1 MRKNGI
7 RRGALALAALLMA
20 SSAEAWDW
28 GLGVS
33 GSGQI
38 QSETRS
44 VGSFDAIELDDSTDI
59 DVRIGEPASVVVE
72 ADDNILPLIL
82 TDTRGST
89 LVIHSKGS
97 YRSHRGPQVHI
108 VTPALRKLAIQGSGD
123 ARLSGIRE
131 DALRLSIS
139 GSGDITASGSAHEL
153 SVAINGSGDARLD
166 ALDVR
171 RATVSVNGSGDVSLN
186 VTEAL
191 DAVVNGSGDVRYHG
205 DPPRV
210 SSRVNGSGE
219 IVRR

>member
-1 MRKNGI
+1 MRTEWI
-7 RRGALALAALLMA
+7 ARGVVAVAALL
-20 SSAEAWDW
+20 SAEAAQAW

-33 GSGQI
+33 GSGHV

-72 ADDNILPLIL
+72 TDDNILPLIL

-97 YRSHRGPQVHI
+97 YRTHHGPQVHI
-108 VTPALRKLAIQGSGD
+108 VTPALHKLAIEGSGD
-123 ARLSGIRE
+123 ARLSGLKE
-131 DALRLSIS
+131 DLLKLSIS
-139 GSGDITASGSAHEL
+139 GSGDITASGEARDL
-153 SVAINGSGDARLD
+153 SVSINGSGDARLD

-171 RATVSVNGSGDVSLN
+171 RATVSINGSGDVTLN
-186 VTEAL
+186 AAEAL
-191 DAVVNGSGDVRYHG
+191 DAVVNGSGDIRYHG
-205 DPPRV
+205 DPQRV
-210 SSRVNGSGE
+210 ATRVNGSGD